1 MAPAELEARLA
12 VLEREVA
19 RLRSRV
25 EATGPADAPWW
36 ERVAGT
42 FADDPAH
49 ETAMTLGREYRASL
63 RSEEPGA
70 RKA

>member
-1 MAPAELEARLA
+1 MAPIELEARLA

-19 RLRSRV
+19 QLKSRV
-25 EATGPADAPWW
+25 EGTRPADAPWW

-49 ETAMTLGREYRASL
+49 ETAMKLGREYRASL
-63 RSEEPGA
+63 RPETPGA
-70 RKA
+70 RKV